1 MGLIMR
7 ALVIGASGGIGAA
20 LCAELGRRGA
30 DVLGLSRSRDG
41 LDITDEASIAAALGS
56 LLGEFDTVLVATGAL
71 ALGDM
76 VPEKNLRSLGAAAL
90 LGQFAV
96 NAMGPALVLKHA
108 ARLMPRDRPARFAA
122 LSARVGSI
130 GDNALGGW
138 YSYRA
143 AKAALNQL
151 IHTSAIELARSHPQ
165 AVVVSLHPGHVATG
179 LSAAF
184 GGNLPSVSPE
194 VAAGHL
200 LDVLSAL
207 TPAQTG
213 GFFDWAG
220 KPIVW

>member
-1 MGLIMR
+1 MR

-20 LCAELGRRGA
+20 LVAGLTRQGAE
-30 DVLGLSRSRDG
+30 VLGLSRSIDG
-41 LDITDEASIAAALGS
+41 LDITDEASIATHLDQLSGP
-56 LLGEFDTVLVATGAL
+56 FDTVIVATGAL
-71 ALGDM
+71 ALGDRA
-76 VPEKNLRSLGAAAL
+76 PEKSLRSLTGAAL
-90 LGQFAV
+90 LGQFSV

-108 ARLMPRDRPARFAA
+108 ARLLPRDRPARFAA

-151 IHTSAIELARSHPQ
+151 IHTGAIELARSHPQ
-165 AVVVSLHPGHVATG
+165 AVVVSLHPGHVSTG

-184 GGNLPSVSPE
+184 GSTLPSVSPDE
-194 VAAGHL
+194 AANHILGV
-200 LDVLSAL
+200 LDQL
-207 TPAQTG
+207 TPAETG

>member
-41 LDITDEASIAAALGS
+41 LDITDEASISATLGS
-56 LLGEFDTVLVATGAL
+56 LSGEFDTVLVATGAL
-71 ALGDM
+71 ALGDI

-90 LGQFAV
+90 LRQFAV